1 MTDDERA
8 ERDQKVLQ
16 LFLAGATYRQIAAAV
31 GLGSTQSVHEI
42 VRRELSDAGRRRSV
56 LLEEAKAIY
65 QERSEALFKAHWGP
79 ALRGDHKSAEIC
91 RRLLDRQAAMLSPD
105 TDAPA
110 APNDEEESADELSKL
125 RARRTSA

>member
-1 MTDDERA
+1 VSEDKD
-8 ERDQKVLQ
+8 ERDQRVLQ

-56 LLEEAKAIY
+56 LLEEAKSIY

-91 RRLLDRQAAMLSPD
+91 RRLLEQQTKLF
-105 TDAPA
+105 APESVTPA
-110 APNDEEESADELSKL
+110 DDEEEPNDELSKL

>member
-1 MTDDERA
+1 MSEQDDRA
-8 ERDQKVLQ
+8 ERDQRVLQ

-31 GLGSTQSVHEI
+31 GLSSTQTIHEI

-56 LLEEAKAIY
+56 LLEEAKSIY

-91 RRLLDRQAAMLSPD
+91 RRLLDQQSKLF
-105 TDAPA
+105 APTGE
-110 APNDEEESADELSKL
+110 PVKVDDDEDQPDELAKL
-125 RARRTSA
+125 RARRA

>member
-1 MTDDERA
+1 MNEEERA
-8 ERDQKVLQ
+8 ERDQRILQ

-31 GLGSTQSVHEI
+31 GLSSTQSIHEI

-91 RRLLDRQAAMLSPD
+91 RRLLERQSVAFAAPSETAKPTED
-105 TDAPA
+105 EEE
-110 APNDEEESADELSKL
+110 PNDELAKL
-125 RARRTSA
+125 RARRTGA

>member
-1 MTDDERA
+1 MTEEERA

-16 LFLAGATYRQIAAAV
+16 LFLAGATYRQIGAAV
-31 GLGSTQSVHEI
+31 GLASTQSVHEI

-65 QERSEALFKAHWGP
+65 QEHSEALFKAHWGP

-91 RRLLDRQAAMLSPD
+91 RRLLDRQAAML
-105 TDAPA
+105 APPSESVKPA
-110 APNDEEESADELSKL
+110 DDEEESPDELARL
-125 RARRTSA
+125 RARRTTA

>member
-1 MTDDERA
+1 MTEDRE
-8 ERDQKVLQ
+8 ERDQRILQ

-31 GLGSTQSVHEI
+31 GLASTQSVHEI

-65 QERSEALFKAHWGP
+65 QERAEALFKAHWGP

-91 RRLLDRQAAMLSPD
+91 RRLLDQQSKLFDPASD
-105 TDAPA
+105 TVNPA
-110 APNDEEESADELSKL
+110 DDEEEPADELSKL
-125 RARRTSA
+125 RARRTTA